1 MAPGATELSVSRD
14 GSVVGFVTD
23 QALVT
28 DDHNETGDVYVVLRS
43 GDGGLRAIT
52 VPGDGSSSAVEVSA
66 DGSTVAFVSAA
77 TNLVDGDTNGRDDIF
92 VADVETGEIRRVN
105 VDELGQQA
113 DVGLLPGGRP
123 SLSADGLLIAFAD
136 SARLIGGAPLGDDPL
151 VYERDLETGITRS
164 VAHGARVSLSGDGKV
179 LAYAGDGQVHA
190 EIDGDAVELISATPG
205 GEPGN
210 ARSRQPDVNDDGSLI
225 AFASDATDLVGGGD
239 PQGQASSCDSGA
251 SRRGPSLSRST
262 TSAPRAAGEH
272 SSPALSADGRFVA
285 FTADRD
291 PNACGPGFGSVEVRD
306 RADKSTFRAAR
317 GFGGQLPDGPTGG
330 APSVSGDGTLVGYSS
345 SATNL
350 IGDANGEGS
359 NGFLTELGA
368 LGDPVVYTSEG
379 PPRAPQTAG
388 NVDFAYSICQ
398 PAGRAEPLELG
409 YVTENG
415 TAKANEDYRRE
426 RARSRSRTRRPERWC
441 RWRCSR
447 TTSTS
452 RGRRST

>member
-164 VAHGARVSLSGDGKV
+164 VAHGDEVSLSGDGKV

-225 AFASDATDLVGGGD
+225 AFASDATDLVGGDPGPEHLPATAGRRGGD
-239 PQGQASSCDSGA
+239 RACLARRPRRPGGRRTLLPGALGSTGA
-251 SRRGPSLSRST
+251 SWRSRPTGIRTPVDPGSARSRCVIARTSRR
-262 TSAPRAAGEH
+262 SAPRAASAG
-272 SSPALSADGRFVA
+272 SSRTAPPAA
-285 FTADRD
+285 
-291 PNACGPGFGSVEVRD
+291 
-306 RADKSTFRAAR
+306 
-317 GFGGQLPDGPTGG
+317 
-330 APSVSGDGTLVGYSS
+330 
-345 SATNL
+345 
-350 IGDANGEGS
+350 
-359 NGFLTELGA
+359 
-368 LGDPVVYTSEG
+368 
-379 PPRAPQTAG
+379 PPRCPATARW
-388 NVDFAYSICQ
+388 S
-398 PAGRAEPLELG
+398 
-409 YVTENG
+409 G
-415 TAKANEDYRRE
+415 TP
-426 RARSRSRTRRPERWC
+426 RARPI
-441 RWRCSR
+441 
-447 TTSTS
+447 
-452 RGRRST
+452 